1 MEKENLTSTINLD
14 AIDLQILDLLRR
26 DAKQGTKEIA
36 QKIELTTTP
45 TYERIKRLEKNGVI
59 KRYTAIIDNK
69 KLGYDLTLFC
79 NVQLK
84 SHTSEYLT
92 EFEAAIIGLKE
103 VKECYHIAGNFD
115 YLLKID
121 IENMNEYATF
131 VKDKLTVIPHIATV
145 QSSFVMRTLKAEY

>member
-1 MEKENLTSTINLD
+1 MQKENLTSTIHLD
-14 AIDLQILDLLRR
+14 AIDLQILELLRK
-26 DAKQGTKEIA
+26 DSKQGTKEIA
-36 QKIELTTTP
+36 QQIELTTTP
-45 TYERIKRLEKNGVI
+45 TYERIKRLEKNGII
-59 KRYTAIIDNK
+59 KRYTAIVDNK

-103 VKECYHIAGNFD
+103 VKECFHIAGNFD

-121 IENMNEYATF
+121 IENMNEYANF

-145 QSSFVMRTLKAEY
+145 QSSFVMRILKSEY